1 MRKLLLK
8 SVSPMRIRSL
18 TLPLLAV
25 LAPFNAAFLVAA
37 VPEHQLLAEF
47 ERPGTQ
53 PLARLIFV
61 PADGN
66 YYGTT
71 TAGGT
76 HNRGTVFR
84 MTPAGAL
91 TTLVSF
97 APGNG
102 AARGNAPDSGLVL
115 GADGALYGVTLAG
128 GEVRITMQP
137 DGAVQGAL
145 LDLRGVELQPAQ

>member
-1 MRKLLLK
+1 MLLK
-8 SVSPMRIRSL
+8 FDTSMLIRSFA
-18 TLPLLAV
+18 LPLYAV
-25 LAPFNAAFLVAA
+25 LALSSTAFAAAP
-37 VPEHQLLAEF
+37 VPEQQLLAEF

-71 TAGGT
+71 TAGGA

-102 AARGNAPDSGLVL
+102 AARGDAPDAGLVI
-115 GADGALYGVTLAG
+115 GVDGTTLYGVTLG
-128 GEVRITMQP
+128 G
-137 DGAVQGAL
+137 GANDFGTVFKVTTT
-145 LDLRGVELQPAQ
+145 GVF